1 MIVSLGFVVSTS
13 VAAVAVATVVALIH
27 ERRSIANYNGKRDRL
42 IKALDF

>member
-1 MIVSLGFVVSTS
+1 MVALMAVVSTS
-13 VAAVAVATVVALIH
+13 VAAVAIATALALIH